1 MNAFPATVG
10 SYSPDGRGGQ
20 ALDTV
25 AVVLPVRD
33 GAKTLGAQL
42 RALSE
47 QTYPAP
53 FPIVIVDDGSRD
65 STGEVAEQ
73 WARTLPNLRILRS
86 PIPRGLSWA
95 RNTGAKAV
103 SAEYL
108 AYCDSDDVAD
118 PGWLAAMTAGL
129 ATSDLVGGH
138 LDLDALNSPRSLAW
152 RSHIPPPTGEPGL
165 PHGEGYLPYAVGA
178 NLGVRRSV
186 LTDLGGFD
194 QRLSGHED
202 VEFCWRAQM
211 ASYSLSYAPD
221 AIMQYRLRDTL
232 HGLATQRYHYGT
244 SFAHVYSLYAEHGDL
259 PSASRLAIARQWSQ
273 VLMRAPAA
281 LRSNSST
288 GQWVFDASW
297 LVGCAVGSA
306 RRHVLCPPG

>member
-1 MNAFPATVG
+1 METITV
-10 SYSPDGRGGQ
+10 
-20 ALDTV
+20 
-25 AVVLPVRD
+25 VVPVRD
-33 GAKTLGAQL
+33 GAQTLGAQL

-65 STGEVAEQ
+65 NTAEVAEQ
-73 WARTLPNLRILRS
+73 WAQTLPDLRILKS

-95 RNTGAKAV
+95 RNAGAKAA
-103 SAEYL
+103 STEYL

-118 PGWLAAMTAGL
+118 PGWLAAMTAAL

-138 LDLDALNSPRSLAW
+138 LDLDALNSPRALSW
-152 RSHIPPPTGEPGL
+152 RSHNPPPTGEQGL
-165 PHGEGYLPYAVGA
+165 PRTMGYLPYAIGA

-186 LTDLGGFD
+186 LTALGGFD

-202 VEFCWRAQM
+202 VEFCWRAQL
-211 ASYSLSYAPD
+211 ASYSLSYAPE

-232 HGLATQRYHYGT
+232 AGLATQRFHYAT
-244 SFAHVYSLYAEHGDL
+244 SYMHLYTLYAGQGV
-259 PSASRLAIARQWSQ
+259 PSTSRRAIGRQWSQ
-273 VLMRAPAA
+273 VIIRAPAA
-281 LRSNSST
+281 LRSNSSA

-297 LVGCAVGSA
+297 LVGCVAGSV
-306 RRHVLCPPG
+306 RRHVLYPVG